1 MDLIHAILYITFILG
16 SCVFFSKTSIDVSSS
31 SAKHVAKQPRDQQ
44 MVIREL
50 NTYIPT
56 TVASA
61 SGHSRLSVIVDF
73 MGAMG

>member
-1 MDLIHAILYITFILG
+1 MLG
-16 SCVFFSKTSIDVSSS
+16 SCVFFSKTWIDVSSS
-31 SAKHVAKQPRDQQ
+31 SVKQPRDHQ

>member
-1 MDLIHAILYITFILG
+1 MDLIHAILYITFMLG
-16 SCVFFSKTSIDVSSS
+16 SCVFFIKTRIDVS

-61 SGHSRLSVIVDF
+61 SGHSRL
-73 MGAMG
+73 